1 LGGKRSKWRNLF
13 IYASQENTI
22 KMKKI
27 LLVDDEPNIIMSLE
41 YTFKK
46 QNFEVFIA
54 RDGQEALDILKNE
67 QPDLIILDIMMPN
80 VDGYATIESVKKN
93 EKLVNCKVIFLS
105 AKNKES
111 DIEKGM
117 QLGADAYMTKPFSI
131 KKLVEQVNELLS
143 TSD

>member
-1 LGGKRSKWRNLF
+1 
-13 IYASQENTI
+13 
-22 KMKKI
+22 MKKI

-46 QNFEVFIA
+46 NNFEVFIA

-93 EKLVNCKVIFLS
+93 EKLTNCKVIFLS
-105 AKNKES
+105 AKNKEN

-131 KKLVEQVNELLS
+131 KKLVDQVNELLKE
-143 TSD
+143 